1 MFEEFINYFT
11 KWRHIGAWT
20 RYEFPAETIVL
31 NLRVNFNFKKQARR
45 TNVVEKIA
53 TRTNARKLYACFWLV
68 KECDQKDYKRN
79 KQAIAFPAIR
89 IEYLSL
95 CC

>member
-1 MFEEFINYFT
+1 MGKELFEEFINQFT

-31 NLRVNFNFKKQARR
+31 NLRVNVNFKKR
-45 TNVVEKIA
+45 TIGANEVEKIA
-53 TRTNARKLYACFWLV
+53 TRTNGRKLYACFWLL

-79 KQAIAFPAIR
+79 KHAIAFPAMR
-89 IEYLSL
+89 I
-95 CC
+95 